1 MPVPSEIDRYI
12 IAARLKGYL
21 DEHDESVALLTEA
34 IEKHPDDVRLR
45 RFRGH
50 RRISIRDFDGAVDD
64 FRRAVQGLE
73 SIEDGYELY
82 QHEVEKDVTSLLLD
96 RDEEVRAQFLPM
108 SAADGAES
116 IYSTTFRAAVWYH
129 LGVALYLR
137 GDVEEC
143 LEVFERSFQE
153 SHHAEGWVASLDW
166 LYMALRRLGRTDE
179 ADDVLERF
187 RRLTEVDES
196 DPGYTERMR
205 LYAGERTPE
214 QIIGVDSSRS
224 LVNATQLY
232 GVGNWL
238 LYNGRRDEAHDVF
251 RQVLD
256 TQARYAFAY
265 IAAEAEL
272 ADTALAGVGA

>member
-21 DEHDESVALLTEA
+21 DEHDQAVALLTDA
-34 IEKHPDDVRLR
+34 IERHPDDARLH

-50 RRISIRDFDGAVDD
+50 RRISIRDLDGAVEDL
-64 FRRAVQGLE
+64 RRAAELLDTL
-73 SIEDGYELY
+73 EDGYELY
-82 QHEVEKDVTSLLLD
+82 QHEVEKDITSLLLD
-96 RDEEVRAQFLPM
+96 RDDEVRPQFLPM
-108 SAADGAES
+108 SEAQGEER

-137 GDVEEC
+137 GELEEC
-143 LEVFERSFQE
+143 LSAFESSFDV

-166 LYMALRRLGRTDE
+166 MYMALRRLGRDE
-179 ADDVLERF
+179 EAAGILDRF
-187 RRLTEVDES
+187 RALSEVDES

-214 QIIGVDSSRS
+214 QLIGGEAERA
-224 LVNATQLY
+224 LVTATQLY

-238 LYNGRRDEAHDVF
+238 LYNGRRDEAQEVF
-251 RQVLD
+251 GRVID
-256 TQARYAFAY
+256 TGARYAFAY

-272 ADTALAGVGA
+272 AQTALARI